1 MANELVKFAEWTFFQ
16 EVQPT
21 QDVMAMLI
29 QGEQAYA
36 AFKTIRDIA
45 VFTSHRLIVRDS
57 QGLTGQKIETY
68 SLPWTSVDMWSIEN
82 AGMLDFNSEVELWTR
97 AGHVKINL
105 KKGADV
111 NRINGLLSAFI
122 LTCR

>member
-1 MANELVKFAEWTFFQ
+1 MANELVKFAEWTFYQ

-21 QDVMAMLI
+21 QDIMSMLI
-29 QGEQAYA
+29 QGEQVYA

-57 QGLTGQKIETY
+57 QGISGKKIETY
-68 SLPWTSVDMWSIEN
+68 SLPWKSVNMWSIEN
-82 AGMLDFNSEVELWTR
+82 AGTIDFNSEVELWTR

-105 KKGADV
+105 KRGADI
-111 NRINGLLSAFI
+111 NRINGLLSAFV
-122 LTCR
+122 LTSR

>member
-1 MANELVKFAEWTFFQ
+1 MANELAKFAEWTFFQ

-21 QDVMAMLI
+21 KDVMDMLL
-29 QGEQAYA
+29 QGEQVYA

-45 VFTSHRLIVRDS
+45 VFTSYRLIVRDS
-57 QGLTGQKIETY
+57 QGLTGSKIETY
-68 SLPWTSVDMWSIEN
+68 SLPWKSVDMWSIEN

-111 NRINGLLSAFI
+111 NRINGLLTAFI
-122 LTCR
+122 LGAR